1 MTEITC
7 PICGKENN
15 EHAAECLY
23 CGAVLN
29 PSLHDTW
36 RRSSP
41 ESMDDILA
49 SLRGENPVQQN
60 LLDEPVDQP
69 APEEPTSTEGTEEL
83 SDSDFLDRLRDLAN
97 EQPAASLGLDAEA
110 GSESLPDW
118 LKELDA
124 WQPVE
129 GSSEPQEPAQES
141 PDQPVFSIEE
151 TALPSWLNVPDVS
164 ESEAVEETGP
174 TADLVSEGLTEP
186 GPDEQAENEPA
197 AESEFSFAS
206 IPGLEP
212 ELPVEASHSDEDE
225 SLTEEEAPSRGLA
238 EWLALQQTPSETG
251 DDLSEPAENEPETI
265 HGLPPAE
272 SASDEPESAVKQ
284 PEEKPLPDWLRG
296 VVPDANVTEYP
307 GVKEVEFPAES
318 KTVSA
323 SEAEDLTE
331 WLGNLQSE
339 NFPLVFDL
347 GESQP
352 APSSEQ
358 PVDHPESEPISIA
371 SPDVDS
377 PEPLTPA
384 TPPFVNGD
392 LSAWLTP
399 TKEQGGQE
407 PISPIQDEDIS
418 PAETLP
424 PWMQEI
430 AAETAEKALEPPD
443 TVKETAQEKP
453 VPDWLAGLKPT
464 AGISPEM
471 PDALPSETVETNG
484 PLAGIPGV
492 LPIIHA
498 ASSFRKAPV
507 YSSEVLV
514 SEKQAAYTAKLETM
528 LADEN
533 QVTRKKRSQ
542 RPAPYG
548 IFRALVGLL
557 LVAVMLV
564 PMFPGLSAWL
574 PVQLETTAFSGVS
587 EIAAFQSAISG
598 LDENATVL
606 VAMEYAAGYAG
617 ELNPTASAVL
627 QELMKRNARIAVVST
642 NPSGLLLAE
651 GVRTDA
657 LNAQPRFS
665 EQYTQRDWFI
675 NLGYLPGE
683 TLSLHEL
690 ASDLPQ
696 AVQYGISAG
705 LENRPVWDSTGLLN
719 VQKLA
724 DFSMLIL
731 ITDTAETGRAWMEQV
746 QPLIPQMPLLMATS
760 AQAAPMLQPY
770 VESGQAAAM
779 ITGLTGGWNLNE
791 DIAADVSGADEQAS
805 SAMMFRL
812 GTAVII
818 LLILIGVLF
827 EILRAV
833 FVRKQLDREAS

>member
-1 MTEITC
+1 M
-7 PICGKENN
+7 
-15 EHAAECLY
+15 
-23 CGAVLN
+23 
-29 PSLHDTW
+29 
-36 RRSSP
+36 
-41 ESMDDILA
+41 
-49 SLRGENPVQQN
+49 
-60 LLDEPVDQP
+60 
-69 APEEPTSTEGTEEL
+69 
-83 SDSDFLDRLRDLAN
+83 
-97 EQPAASLGLDAEA
+97 
-110 GSESLPDW
+110 
-118 LKELDA
+118 
-124 WQPVE
+124 
-129 GSSEPQEPAQES
+129 
-141 PDQPVFSIEE
+141 
-151 TALPSWLNVPDVS
+151 
-164 ESEAVEETGP
+164 
-174 TADLVSEGLTEP
+174 
-186 GPDEQAENEPA
+186 
-197 AESEFSFAS
+197 
-206 IPGLEP
+206 
-212 ELPVEASHSDEDE
+212 
-225 SLTEEEAPSRGLA
+225 
-238 EWLALQQTPSETG
+238 QQTPSKPEG
-251 DDLSEPAENEPETI
+251 DQSEPAEDEPETI
-265 HGLPPAE
+265 HGLPPLE
-272 SASDEPESAVKQ
+272 PASGEPEPAVKQ
-284 PEEKPLPDWLRG
+284 PDEKPLPDWLRG
-296 VVPDANVTEYP
+296 GVPDPNVTEYP
-307 GVKEVEFPAES
+307 GVKEVEFPTES

-331 WLGNLQSE
+331 WLGNLQAE

-407 PISPIQDEDIS
+407 PISPIQDEEIS

-430 AAETAEKALEPPD
+430 AAETAEKGLEPPE
-443 TVKETAQEKP
+443 TVEETAQEEP
-453 VPDWLAGLKPT
+453 VPDWLAGLKT
-464 AGISPEM
+464 ATSITSET
-471 PDALPSETVETNG
+471 PDAVPSETVETNG

-498 ASSFRKAPV
+498 ASTFRKAPV

-533 QVTRKKRSQ
+533 QITRKKRSQ

-548 IFRALVGLL
+548 IFRTLVGLL

-574 PVQLETTAFSGVS
+574 PVQLETTAFSEAS
-587 EIAAFQSAISG
+587 ETAAFQSAISG
-598 LDENATVL
+598 LDENSTVL
-606 VAMEYAAGYAG
+606 VAMEYAAGFAG
-617 ELNPTASAVL
+617 EMNPTASAVL
-627 QELMKRNARIAVVST
+627 QELMNRNARIAVIST

-657 LNAQPRFS
+657 LNAQPQFS

-746 QPLIPQMPLLMATS
+746 QPLIPQVPLLMAAS

-779 ITGLTGGWNLNE
+779 ITGLTGGWNLNGGVVAE
-791 DIAADVSGADEQAS
+791 DGQAS
-805 SAMMFRL
+805 SAMMFQL